1 MKRLKDFIVPII
13 MAVLL
18 GVVLWGLVES
28 DLEKQRAKDRY
39 KAAVDRLDKSI
50 EVHNRL
56 IDEIEK
62 KIDRNQRLID
72 RNQRLI
78 DKNQRIL
85 DAMPW
90 NHKVPSLSEL
100 PERDTPAWSNWIER
114 VQRDALC
121 Y

>member
-1 MKRLKDFIVPII
+1 MKRLKDFIVLII

-18 GVVLWGLVES
+18 GVVLCGLVES

-39 KAAVDRLDKSI
+39 KAAVDGLNKSI

-72 RNQRLI
+72 
-78 DKNQRIL
+78 KNQRIL
-85 DAMPW
+85 DVMPW

-121 Y
+121 N

>member
-72 RNQRLI
+72 
-78 DKNQRIL
+78 KNQRIL

-121 Y
+121 N